1 MKIKNEKLFKTITDL
16 KKEKIILEQELE
28 SIKYKLQETYKLSE
42 HQTNDSAIL
51 ENYLD
56 SVKKNYFYLN
66 QNFEKFKEVQ
76 KQFQLE
82 SDKLLSDNKDK
93 NMILLSKNE
102 ELTILCEKNVYLMN
116 KLMDQESKLK
126 TIEAENIKLKLNIQN
141 NHSSPTKNKDLS
153 FYIEESVIS
162 SNIIEK
168 LETELNLSKDR
179 EKLMHEELKILK
191 ENLKALDFK

>member
-16 KKEKIILEQELE
+16 KKEKVILEQELE
-28 SIKYKLQETYKLSE
+28 SIKSKLQENYKLNE
-42 HQTNDSAIL
+42 QQTNDTAIM

-56 SVKKNYFYLN
+56 SIKKNYLYLN

-82 SDKLLSDNKDK
+82 SDKILCDNKDK

-116 KLMDQESKLK
+116 KLMDQETKLK
-126 TIEAENIKLKLNIQN
+126 TMEAENIKLKLNIQN
-141 NHSSPTKNKDLS
+141 NHSSPTKKRDLS

-162 SNIIEK
+162 NNIIEK
-168 LETELNLSKDR
+168 LETDLNLSKER

>member
-16 KKEKIILEQELE
+16 KKEKVILEQELE
-28 SIKYKLQETYKLSE
+28 SIKSKLQENYKLNE
-42 HQTNDSAIL
+42 QQTNDTAIM

-56 SVKKNYFYLN
+56 SIKKNYLYLN

-82 SDKLLSDNKDK
+82 SDKILCDNKDK

-102 ELTILCEKNVYLMN
+102 ELTILREKNVYLIN
-116 KLMDQESKLK
+116 KLMDQETKLK
-126 TIEAENIKLKLNIQN
+126 TIEAENIKLKLNTQN
-141 NHSSPTKNKDLS
+141 NLSSPTKKRDLS

-162 SNIIEK
+162 NNIIEK
-168 LETELNLSKDR
+168 LETDLNLSKER

>member
-1 MKIKNEKLFKTITDL
+1 LKIKNEKLFKTITDL
-16 KKEKIILEQELE
+16 KKEKVILEQELE
-28 SIKYKLQETYKLSE
+28 SIKSKLQENYKLNE
-42 HQTNDSAIL
+42 QQTNDTAIM

-56 SVKKNYFYLN
+56 SIKKNYLYLN

-82 SDKLLSDNKDK
+82 SDKILCDNKDK

-116 KLMDQESKLK
+116 KLMDQETKLK
-126 TIEAENIKLKLNIQN
+126 TMEAENIKLKLNIQN
-141 NHSSPTKNKDLS
+141 NHSSPTKKRDLS

-162 SNIIEK
+162 NNIIEK
-168 LETELNLSKDR
+168 LETDLNLSKER